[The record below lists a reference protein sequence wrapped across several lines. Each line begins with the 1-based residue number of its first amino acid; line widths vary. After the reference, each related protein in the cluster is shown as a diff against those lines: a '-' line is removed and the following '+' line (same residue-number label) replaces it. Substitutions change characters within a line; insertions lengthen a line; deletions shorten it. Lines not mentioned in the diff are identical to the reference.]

1 MTTSNLEAL
10 QLTELRHSAQP
21 NDLHVDLVYNMAHE
35 HINILVTTLAGL
47 SLPKTLS
54 IPSDPNLPIS
64 SFTGMLARC
73 LPGSAT
79 QLSLTTTS
87 NRLVDPSSS
96 APISSLLHGDHFDI
110 LSLRLSAC
118 LVGGKGGFGSQLRAA
133 GGRMSSRK
141 NRQNRERDIQG
152 SSRNLDGRRLRTITE
167 AKNLAEYLATKP
179 EMDKKEREEKRR
191 RWEAVV
197 EAAEKKE
204 DEIKRG
210 KGNARLDGDWVNAKE
225 EAETKTREAVMVAM
239 KAGLIGQENE
249 RAASATSGSAE
260 DDESDEAEVSG
271 SGSSEEEKSTVAA
284 QARTFYGWD
293 DDEDMSE
300 DDEEENGEEAVE
312 PVSAQYKGKGKGRAT

>member
-1 MTTSNLEAL
+1 
-10 QLTELRHSAQP
+10 
-21 NDLHVDLVYNMAHE
+21 
-35 HINILVTTLAGL
+35 
-47 SLPKTLS
+47 
-54 IPSDPNLPIS
+54 
-64 SFTGMLARC
+64 
-73 LPGSAT
+73 
-79 QLSLTTTS
+79 
-87 NRLVDPSSS
+87 
-96 APISSLLHGDHFDI
+96 
-110 LSLRLSAC
+110 
-118 LVGGKGGFGSQLRAA
+118 
-133 GGRMSSRK
+133 
-141 NRQNRERDIQG
+141 
-152 SSRNLDGRRLRTITE
+152 LRTITE

>member
-1 MTTSNLEAL
+1 
-10 QLTELRHSAQP
+10 
-21 NDLHVDLVYNMAHE
+21 MAHE
-35 HINILVTTLAGL
+35 KTNILVTTFAGL

-54 IPSDPNLPIS
+54 IPSDADLPIS
-64 SFTGMLARC
+64 SLTDMLARR
-73 LPGSAT
+73 LPQSA

-87 NRLVDPSSS
+87 NRLVDPFSS
-96 APISSLLHGDHFDI
+96 APISSLLLDDQSDI
-110 LSLRLSAC
+110 LPLRLSAC

-225 EAETKTREAVMVAM
+225 EAETKTREAVMAAM

-249 RAASATSGSAE
+249 RAASATSGSA
-260 DDESDEAEVSG
+260 DDEESDEAEASG
-271 SGSSEEEKSTVAA
+271 SGSSEEEKGNAPA

-293 DDEDMSE
+293 DEDMSE
-300 DDEEENGEEAVE
+300 DDEAENEEEAVE
-312 PVSAQYKGKGKGRAT
+312 PAPAQYEGKGKGRAT

>member
-1 MTTSNLEAL
+1 
-10 QLTELRHSAQP
+10 
-21 NDLHVDLVYNMAHE
+21 MAHE
-35 HINILVTTLAGL
+35 HVNVLVTTFAGL
-47 SLPKTLS
+47 SLPRTLS
-54 IPSDPNLPIS
+54 IPSYAELPIS
-64 SFTGMLARC
+64 SLSDMLARR
-73 LPGSAT
+73 LPESASH
-79 QLSLTTTS
+79 LSLTTTS
-87 NRLVDPSSS
+87 NRLIDPSSS

-152 SSRNLDGRRLRTITE
+152 SNRNLDGRRLRTITE

-225 EAETKTREAVMVAM
+225 EAETKTREAVMAAM

-249 RAASATSGSAE
+249 RAASATSGSA
-260 DDESDEAEVSG
+260 DESDEAEAPG
-271 SGSSEEEKSTVAA
+271 SASSEEEKSTAPA

-293 DDEDMSE
+293 DDDMSE
-300 DDEEENGEEAVE
+300 DEEEENVGEAVE
-312 PVSAQYKGKGKGRAT
+312 PVPAEYEGKGKGRAT

>member
-1 MTTSNLEAL
+1 MAL
-10 QLTELRHSAQP
+10 DT
-21 NDLHVDLVYNMAHE
+21 
-35 HINILVTTLAGL
+35 INVLVTTFSGL
-47 SLPKTLS
+47 SLPRTLCVS
-54 IPSDPNLPIS
+54 SNVDLPIS
-64 SFTGMLARC
+64 SLAGMLARR
-73 LPGSAT
+73 LPESAT
-79 QLSLTTTS
+79 QLSLITTS
-87 NRLVDPSSS
+87 NQLVDASSS
-96 APISSLLHGDHFDI
+96 APVSSLLHGDHADI
-110 LSLRLSAC
+110 LSLRLSAR

-167 AKNLAEYLATKP
+167 AKNLAEYLALKP

-204 DEIKRG
+204 DEVKRG

-225 EAETKTREAVMVAM
+225 EAETKTREAVMAAM
-239 KAGLIGQENE
+239 KAGLIGQDNE
-249 RAASATSGSAE
+249 REASETSGSA
-260 DDESDEAEVSG
+260 DDGESDEAEASG
-271 SGSSEEEKSTVAA
+271 SGSSEEEKTTIPA

-300 DDEEENGEEAVE
+300 DDDQDDEEEAVE
-312 PVSAQYKGKGKGRAT
+312 AVPAQYEGKGKGRAT

>member
-1 MTTSNLEAL
+1 MALETT
-10 QLTELRHSAQP
+10 
-21 NDLHVDLVYNMAHE
+21 
-35 HINILVTTLAGL
+35 NILVTTFGGL

-54 IPSDPNLPIS
+54 VPSNADLPIS
-64 SFTGMLARC
+64 SLAGMLALR
-73 LPGSAT
+73 LPEAAT

-87 NRLVDPSSS
+87 NQLVDPSST
-96 APISSLLHGDHFDI
+96 APISSLLHGDQSHI

-167 AKNLAEYLATKP
+167 AKNLAEYLALKP
-179 EMDKKEREEKRR
+179 EMDKKEKEEKRR

-225 EAETKTREAVMVAM
+225 EAETKTREAVMAAM

-249 RAASATSGSAE
+249 RDASETSGSA
-260 DDESDEAEVSG
+260 DNGESDEAEASG
-271 SGSSEEEKSTVAA
+271 SGSSEEEKTTVPA

-300 DDEEENGEEAVE
+300 DEEDDEEEVVE
-312 PVSAQYKGKGKGRAT
+312 PVPTRYEGKGKGRAT